1 MKPAAIYARVSSDK
15 QKEEHT
21 IASQTE
27 ALRGFALQQGFSVP
41 DEWVIEDEGYSGAT
55 LVRPGLERARDLA
68 SEGQIDAVLV
78 YSPDRLSRKYAYQ
91 VLLIEEFARHN
102 VQTVFIKAPQTAT
115 AEDQLLLQFQ
125 GMIAEYERAQI
136 LERSRRGKR
145 HRALQGVVNVL
156 CGAPFGYRYIR
167 KTEHAPAS
175 YAIIDAEAAVVRKV
189 YEYYTVAGLSI
200 GAITRL
206 LNEQGIPTRK
216 RISRWERSVVWAMLR
231 NPAYKGTACFNK
243 TKTAKRQ
250 RITRPIRLRGGFA
263 SRDSA
268 HHERPREDWIEI
280 PVPPIVTEETFALAS
295 ERLKANKDRAPR
307 RTITPSVV
315 QGLVSCRKCSYG
327 LYRTST
333 RTSARMI
340 HYYRCLGSDA
350 WRRLGGPVCDSK
362 PIRQDLLDEVVW
374 REILKLLENPRLIQ
388 EELERRLAAAR
399 TASPVKRREEHLQR
413 ELARVR
419 KSMERLMTAYQEE
432 LISLDDLRRRMPE
445 LRKRDQAISAEL
457 NALETQ
463 LADRAGYL
471 RLAKTMTSFLAR
483 LRETAK
489 TLEVAER
496 QRIVR
501 LLVKEILVDDDTIVI
516 RHSIPAPT
524 ESTDG
529 SGPPSRSKGHQP
541 LGDASYLLRKGSNHR
556 SLPRAPV
563 VHSYDPVFENARL
576 QPFTDQA
583 DDALVADAVFQKLD
597 QPVLVHTSEKVLHVG
612 VKYPVH
618 LPRGDRYRQGVQPI
632 MWASTGSKPVGEADE
647 VAFVDGVEH
656 HDGRALNDFILQG
669 SDRQRSLPAVSLRDV
684 RPT

>member
-1 MKPAAIYARVSSDK
+1 
-15 QKEEHT
+15 
-21 IASQTE
+21 
-27 ALRGFALQQGFSVP
+27 
-41 DEWVIEDEGYSGAT
+41 
-55 LVRPGLERARDLA
+55 
-68 SEGQIDAVLV
+68 
-78 YSPDRLSRKYAYQ
+78 
-91 VLLIEEFARHN
+91 
-102 VQTVFIKAPQTAT
+102 
-115 AEDQLLLQFQ
+115 
-125 GMIAEYERAQI
+125 
-136 LERSRRGKR
+136 
-145 HRALQGVVNVL
+145 
-156 CGAPFGYRYIR
+156 
-167 KTEHAPAS
+167 
-175 YAIIDAEAAVVRKV
+175 
-189 YEYYTVAGLSI
+189 
-200 GAITRL
+200 
-206 LNEQGIPTRK
+206 
-216 RISRWERSVVWAMLR
+216 MLR

-295 ERLKANKDRAPR
+295 ERLKSNKDHAPR

-374 REILKLLENPRLIQ
+374 REILKLLESPRLIQ

-432 LISLDDLRRRMPE
+432 LMSLDDLRRRMPE

-457 NALETQ
+457 NALESQ

-471 RLAKTMTSFLAR
+471 RLAETMTSFLAR

-489 TLEVAER
+489 ALEVAER

-516 RHSIPAPT
+516 RHSIPAP

-529 SGPPSRSKGHQP
+529 SGTSRSKGHQP
-541 LGDASYLLRKGSNHR
+541 LGDASYLLRKGSNHPTLRRPR
-556 SLPRAPV
+556 SSRHDAAVLHLHR
-563 VHSYDPVFENARL
+563 RL
-576 QPFTDQA
+576 QP
-583 DDALVADAVFQKLD
+583 ALDVEQYPRAIRMTPDRLEHQLPIDAVEVSFD
-597 QPVLVHTSEKVLHVG
+597 VDVEHPVVSPAALTGLAHRIDRRSAG
-612 VKYPVH
+612 PVAI
-618 LPRGDRYRQGVQPI
+618 RV
-632 MWASTGSKPVGEADE
+632 
-647 VAFVDGVEH
+647 GVEH
-656 HDGRALNDFILQG
+656 RLQTRLQIATG
-669 SDRQRSLPAVSLRDV
+669 DLLGDAVSDRWNAQRTRTAIRFRYIDPPHRRRKVA
-684 RPT
+684 P